1 MRSRRLCSPNDDYS
15 APMPQSMITCH
26 VLLFAQLAE
35 SVGARSLSITLTSPA
50 TVADALA
57 VLEAEHEP
65 IAQMR
70 NQLAFAVGDQYVTL
84 DRALHDGDELSL
96 IPPVSGG

>member
-1 MRSRRLCSPNDDYS
+1 
-15 APMPQSMITCH
+15 MITCN

-35 SVGARSLSITLTSPA
+35 SVGARTLSITLTNPA

-65 IAQMR
+65 VAAMR
-70 NQLAFAVGDQYVTL
+70 GQLAFGVGDQFVAL
-84 DRALHDGDELSL
+84 DRALHDGDELAL